1 MTKYRNRKVTADG
14 ETFDSMSNRPRGR
27 AIKRPEQDLQIQIA
41 HFLRLAAI
49 SPARWWHVPNG
60 VGMSKTQRAMRQKM
74 GLTSGVHD
82 LHFAWNDGE
91 GPCFGT
97 IELKAG
103 RGTMTPEQKQFA
115 SDLLVCGHAWAE
127 CRTLEDV
134 IVVLHQWDFPLR
146 NIEIREV

>member
-1 MTKYRNRKVTADG
+1 
-14 ETFDSMSNRPRGR
+14 MSVRPRGR

-41 HFLRLAAI
+41 DFLRLATI

-60 VGMSKTQRAMRQKM
+60 VGMSKTQRGMRQKM
-74 GLTSGVHD
+74 GLTPGVHD
-82 LHFAWNDGE
+82 LHFVWRDYDDE
-91 GPCFGT
+91 PRFGT

-103 RGTMTPEQKQFA
+103 RKPMTTEQKQFA
-115 SDLLVCGHAWAE
+115 SDISACGHAWAE